1 MKYRFLLFCL
11 MFILPVQYVFS
22 QQKIIDFTGFKPDPV
37 MEVAKHVGEKITV
50 FGSIHQINSKNSKRT
65 LIIGVMGEFMKPPD
79 HPTTLKILIF
89 KTDIDK
95 FRNVKD
101 SALIR
106 STAFITGKVIR
117 YRGELVLRLKNRSD
131 LEFDKHP
138 KDAPQIR

>member
-1 MKYRFLLFCL
+1 
-11 MFILPVQYVFS
+11 
-22 QQKIIDFTGFKPDPV
+22 
-37 MEVAKHVGEKITV
+37 
-50 FGSIHQINSKNSKRT
+50 
-65 LIIGVMGEFMKPPD
+65 MGEFMKPPD